1 MEHKATV
8 EVIDQDGA
16 GPLVRTDGHR
26 YMVALLVGKATIHL
40 YFEPRLLNDDATFRV
55 DVTPEGIFPPTEL
68 RLIRSE
74 DG

>member
-1 MEHKATV
+1 MGRKAAV

-26 YMVALLVGKATIHL
+26 YRLTLLVGKATIEL

-55 DVTPEGIFPPTEL
+55 DVTPEGIFPPPEL

-74 DG
+74 ES